1 MECSE
6 IVTSFANTGQYLNV
20 RKTPLEIISNAED
33 FCVGHLLNWTDRA
46 SWPCLDAN
54 SGQLLLFFNL
64 FFFAPTAQ
72 ILMYR
77 INLVWEN
84 LLTWLQ
90 TKAKAKDKSKRPK
103 QKTKAKDKSKR
114 QKQKTKTKTKA
125 KAVQNPFFTSFCD
138 ANFLEELGAK
148 NNILYYSCLKII
160 TIYANRNSGTWIFD
174 SNGIHS
180 FAMYHFKKPNCHFVI
195 LPFCF
200 KLF

>member
-1 MECSE
+1 MQPPFIHGITMECSE

-114 QKQKTKTKTKA
+114 QKQKTKA
-125 KAVQNPFFTSFCD
+125 KDKDKDKSKSSAKPFFHVLLWCK
-138 ANFLEELGAK
+138 FL
-148 NNILYYSCLKII
+148 
-160 TIYANRNSGTWIFD
+160 RRTWRQ
-174 SNGIHS
+174 
-180 FAMYHFKKPNCHFVI
+180 K
-195 LPFCF
+195 
-200 KLF
+200 

>member
-6 IVTSFANTGQYLNV
+6 IVTSFANTEQYLNV

-46 SWPCLDAN
+46 SWLCLDAN
-54 SGQLLLFFNL
+54 SEQLLLFFNL
-64 FFFAPTAQ
+64 FFCSHSPDFDVPHKSC
-72 ILMYR
+72 LRESSY
-77 INLVWEN
+77 LV
-84 LLTWLQ
+84 
-90 TKAKAKDKSKRPK
+90 ADKSKSKRQK

-114 QKQKTKTKTKA
+114 QKQKTKA
-125 KAVQNPFFTSFCD
+125 KDKDKDKSKSSAKPFFTSFCD

>member
-6 IVTSFANTGQYLNV
+6 IVTSFANTEQYLNV

-64 FFFAPTAQ
+64 FFCSHSPDFDVPHKSC
-72 ILMYR
+72 LR
-77 INLVWEN
+77 ESS
-84 LLTWLQ
+84 TWPQ
-90 TKAKAKDKSKRPK
+90 KK
-103 QKTKAKDKSKR
+103 QK
-114 QKQKTKTKTKA
+114 QCKTLFST
-125 KAVQNPFFTSFCD
+125 FTSFCD
-138 ANFLEELGAK
+138 ANFLEELCAK
-148 NNILYYSCLKII
+148 NNIPYYSCLKII

-195 LPFCF
+195 LPICF